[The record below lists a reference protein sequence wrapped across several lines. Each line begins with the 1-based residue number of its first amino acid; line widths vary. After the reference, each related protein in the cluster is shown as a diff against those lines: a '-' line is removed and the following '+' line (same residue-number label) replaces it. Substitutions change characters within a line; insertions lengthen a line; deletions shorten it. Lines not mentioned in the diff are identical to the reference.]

1 MPVLRNKSKHKGLA
15 RTFYSAKYA
24 IEGLIYAYKNEKSL
38 WLHAF
43 LSALCIFGGIVL
55 NLTRMQWIVMLI
67 ALVIILAFE
76 LINTAIEAVVDLVT
90 LEYNELAKI
99 AKDCA
104 GAATFVTSIIGF
116 IIALSIYVPAI
127 MEYFNL

>member
-1 MPVLRNKSKHKGLA
+1 MPALRNKSTHKGIA
-15 RTFYSAKYA
+15 RILYSAKFA
-24 IEGLIYAYKNEKSL
+24 LDGLIYAYGHEKSL

-55 NLTRMQWIVMLI
+55 KLKSMEWIVMLI

-90 LEYNELAKI
+90 LEYKELAKI

-104 GAATFVTSIIGF
+104 GAATFVTSIVGF

-127 MEYFNL
+127 MNYFNL